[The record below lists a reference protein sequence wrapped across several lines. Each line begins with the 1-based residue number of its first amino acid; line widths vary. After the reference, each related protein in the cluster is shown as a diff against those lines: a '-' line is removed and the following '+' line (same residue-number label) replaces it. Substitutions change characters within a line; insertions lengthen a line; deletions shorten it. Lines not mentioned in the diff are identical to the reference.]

1 MKKINLLA
9 ILFAIIA
16 MVACNP
22 IEQQP
27 GGETPKGEGTQAKP
41 YSVAE
46 AIKTATGE
54 AWVKGVIVGFMES
67 TDEADF
73 PVFTLSE
80 SDSIKTNVIIADTI
94 TETEVIMPINLPAG
108 DVRQLVNLADNQ
120 NNLGKEILLYG
131 TITK

>member
-41 YSVAE
+41 YSVPFGRLS
-46 AIKTATGE
+46 I
-54 AWVKGVIVGFMES
+54 
-67 TDEADF
+67 DF
-73 PVFTLSE
+73 HDL
-80 SDSIKTNVIIADTI
+80 
-94 TETEVIMPINLPAG
+94 
-108 DVRQLVNLADNQ
+108 
-120 NNLGKEILLYG
+120 
-131 TITK
+131 